1 MDMLGS
7 GFQRLKSAI
16 VAREHLQS
24 AITSNIANAD
34 TPNYQADKRG
44 FAEFLSEQQSV
55 GNTSKLST
63 TNRMHISDNT
73 SSHLSGDFF
82 QSTQARKM
90 DGNAVDV
97 QTEMARM
104 SENQLMHELSLK
116 LIKGK
121 LSGLLNAI
129 KEGR

>member
-1 MDMLGS
+1 MDMLGN
-7 GFQRLKSAI
+7 GFQRLKSTI
-16 VAREHLQS
+16 IAREHMQT

-34 TPNYQADKRG
+34 TPNYRADRRG
-44 FAEFLSEQQSV
+44 FAEFLSEQQSTS
-55 GNTSKLST
+55 GSSKLAT
-63 TNRMHISDNT
+63 TNRLHFTDT
-73 SSHLSGDFF
+73 RSSHLSGDFF
-82 QSTQARKM
+82 QSHQSRKM

-104 SENQLMHELSLK
+104 SENQLMHELSMK